1 MVRYPLKLWLRFM
14 KNSML
19 MGWKAYLIFLVIELL
34 IYFSQGL
41 NGREPDALTVIAIVI
56 GNALFFLVIFALVGL
71 SYVSQ
76 VHSYLR
82 FFEEQGFCLA
92 YRDAFE
98 EKHIRGKTPNHYYR
112 LIYAEIHLRMGD
124 FDRAEFLL
132 GQLKIPESE
141 VTNRALYLVLYMHL
155 ALFRGDGAL
164 VRDIWD
170 KNRIFLDKLFYDNR
184 QKLHIGMLRVC
195 QVSMEAVC
203 GNYDEAFSLISRYYS
218 GKVSVRTVELDF
230 LALQVYVYHKLGE
243 SENEARSAEYMK
255 NVIETTKFEY
265 PYARQSAYDS
275 LRKAQNGELPI

>member
-1 MVRYPLKLWLRFM
+1 MRYPLKLWLRFM
-14 KNSML
+14 RNSTL
-19 MGWKAYLIFLVIELL
+19 MSWKVYLIFLVIELL

-41 NGREPDALTVIAIVI
+41 NGRELNLVTVVLIPF

-82 FFEEQGFCLA
+82 FFEEQGFCPA

-98 EKHIRGKTPNHYYR
+98 EKHIRGKTPNHYQR

-124 FDRAEFLL
+124 TERAEFLL
-132 GQLKIPESE
+132 GQMKIPESE

-155 ALFRGDGAL
+155 ALFRGEDAL
-164 VRDIWD
+164 IRDIWN
-170 KNRIFLDKLFYDNR
+170 KNRMFLDKLFYDNR
-184 QKLHIGMLRVC
+184 QKLHISMLRVC

-203 GNYDEAFSLISRYYS
+203 GNYDEALSLISRYYS
-218 GKVSVRTVELDF
+218 GKTGMRTVELDF
-230 LALQVYVYHKLGE
+230 LSLQVYIYHKLGE
-243 SENEARSAEYMK
+243 SENEARSVEYMK
-255 NVIETTKFEY
+255 NVIENTKFEY

-275 LRKAQNGELPI
+275 LSRAQNGELPV